1 MIIPFGPNVT
11 RAWLSRA
18 QSEEADAV
26 GQWGKRT
33 PGTGRRAMVMAGAL
47 GCLLVPSACGS
58 SAASSSNPLSPPT
71 TGGGRSG
78 PTTTVVRLPVPGP
91 NLIHNPDFTAPGDVN
106 GVAAGLTAWGASSVS
121 LNGDAAVPGTE
132 AEQLTL
138 PAGSTGGVF
147 EQLPASAGAAYTQ
160 SAYLDVESLAPA
172 ATATM
177 ILEWYDRNLR
187 LLGYQMHPI
196 NVLDTGYARR
206 AQSARS
212 PQGTAEVRFVVNI
225 AGGGRLLFDA
235 PKLERGIGVSPF
247 VAGPTGPAPPATG
260 GA

>member
-1 MIIPFGPNVT
+1 
-11 RAWLSRA
+11 
-18 QSEEADAV
+18 
-26 GQWGKRT
+26 
-33 PGTGRRAMVMAGAL
+33 MVMAGAL

-71 TGGGRSG
+71 TGGGGGTG

-91 NLIHNPDFTAPGDVN
+91 NLLHNPDFTAPGDVN
-106 GVAAGLTAWGASSVS
+106 GVAAGLTAWGSSSVS
-121 LNGDAAVPGTE
+121 LDGNAAVPGTE
-132 AEQLTL
+132 AEQVTL

-147 EQLPASAGAAYTQ
+147 EQLPAAAGAAYTQ
-160 SAYLDVESLAPA
+160 SAYLDVESLGPA

-196 NVLDTGYARR
+196 NVLDTGYVRR
-206 AQSARS
+206 AQTARS
-212 PQGTAEVRFVVNI
+212 PQGTAVARFVVNI

-247 VAGPTGPAPPATG
+247 VAGSAGPTPSAPAGT
-260 GA
+260 